1 MGSFCGLRS
10 ILPGGD
16 LRADERYNQQLSAL
30 KKQSMSDQP
39 TGFQRMPSFGPLH
52 EVLGPIFVRSTD
64 VGIIV
69 GMHVE
74 ERHHNKGP
82 MLHGGMMAFFIDTA
96 FTYACVSLGDRP
108 RQVVTTALT
117 IDFAGSAKAG
127 DWIEAHVDVLRQ
139 GRRVVFLNCFVFK
152 GDERIARGSATF
164 QVISAD

>member
-1 MGSFCGLRS
+1 
-10 ILPGGD
+10 
-16 LRADERYNQQLSAL
+16 
-30 KKQSMSDQP
+30 MSDL
-39 TGFQRMPSFGPLH
+39 TADFQRMPPFGPLH
-52 EVLGPIFVRSTD
+52 EALGPFFVRSTSI
-64 VGIIV
+64 GIIA

-96 FTYACVSLGDRP
+96 FTYACVALADKP

-127 DWIEAHVDVLRQ
+127 DWIEAHVDVMRQ
-139 GRRVVFLNCFVFK
+139 GRRVIFLNCFVFK
-152 GDERIARGSATF
+152 RDERIARGSATF